1 MACYEL
7 ANGYVLA
14 DEEIE
19 QRAEQW
25 EDGNWEGPLVTL
37 HADRPRLSAEPS
49 IRLSF
54 KCPKSSADMIAR
66 AADAIGIKKSEFI
79 RDAALEKAARVLA
92 MAE

>member
-1 MACYEL
+1 MADYEL
-7 ANGYVLA
+7 TNGYVLT

-25 EDGNWEGPLVTL
+25 EDGGWESPLVTL
-37 HADRPRLSAEPS
+37 HADRPRLSTEPS

-54 KCPKSSADMIAR
+54 KCPKSGADMIAR
-66 AADAIGIKKSEFI
+66 AAETSGVKKSEFM

-92 MAE
+92 MAG

>member
-54 KCPKSSADMIAR
+54 KCPKSGADMIAR
-66 AADAIGIKKSEFI
+66 AAEASGIKKSEFI

>member
-25 EDGNWEGPLVTL
+25 EDGNWEGPLVTW